1 MGARRGADLYTA
13 EVKGPTRIVLLA
25 GLLATV
31 AVLLAGLAGLLN
43 RIEWWTQDQ
52 RFLRA
57 RATAEPMGER
67 VKLVAIDDRALDTIG
82 RWPWSR
88 DVLAI
93 AFDEIA
99 RAGAKTVAVD
109 VLFSDAQNAVAD
121 GALAAAIAKTPTVL
135 AVNMDEGRL
144 DTKLWGGPVGH
155 RALEDLVEAIAED
168 ITAEPADI
176 ARRAGLDGER
186 RARFLERASQFKKL
200 AAWKELVR
208 RRAAGEAPPT
218 AEAYRLL
225 LTKGDSS
232 LDRFAERLLLD
243 EAFDRDRAFGSV
255 MQFMAPGL
263 GEGSAMDAPPIPTL
277 AAAAAGIGFVN
288 SAADLDGEYRRVR
301 PFWPTPYGNL
311 PQFGIAAAM
320 LQLGVHPTKV
330 AVEGDALVFPD
341 GRRLP
346 LEQGHLRIDWTTSV
360 FESDPAGYRGG
371 GGDTGVVAIGA
382 LVDLGRQREVLAS
395 QEKRYRELGVDIA
408 ALQNL
413 PTSAVEQVPVD
424 ARTRAQIKDQ
434 GEFLGGDLQVRGTA
448 DLKDAT
454 DGERR
459 TVGLYREWWRLDQ
472 EVVDSRRRIDAASAE
487 LRRQLEGRLVF
498 VGWIATGVMADMI
511 NTVFGP
517 RTPGVYFHA
526 EAADMVLEWHGV
538 SLMPSWTGWLAG
550 AVFGLVC
557 AFFAW
562 KFGAGPS
569 TAMTLLL
576 AAAWIL
582 AAGAWA
588 FAMHDLM
595 FPVAVPVLC
604 AVASQAASVSTAAVV
619 NQREKARITRQ
630 FRARVSPQLV
640 DRLAADPDS
649 LSMRGQQR
657 KATILFGDLAGFT
670 TISEKL
676 GSEAVVATLNLYMSA
691 MAKELTERRAYVN
704 KFLGDG
710 LLAFWSA
717 FGEEPEQGQLA
728 AEACR
733 ACQRVVAE
741 IGTRPDRQGLPKVSL
756 RLGVATGVVT
766 IGDCGAPPDLNDYT
780 VIGDSANLAARL
792 ESANKQF
799 GTAILFD
806 GNTRELIHDAGGLPI
821 VPLGRVVVVGQSVPI
836 DLFTMLIEDPSPGWI
851 ESVGRAVEAFARA
864 DFAACTAAWDEHDAR
879 YGSSKISLP
888 FREALEDPADRR
900 DGVLRLRAK

>member
-1 MGARRGADLYTA
+1 M
-13 EVKGPTRIVLLA
+13 KGPTRIVLLA

-31 AVLLAGLAGLLN
+31 AVLLAGMAGLLN

-57 RATAEPMGER
+57 RASAEPMGDR

-109 VLFSDAQNAVAD
+109 VLFSDAQNAEAD
-121 GALAAAIAKTPTVL
+121 GALAKAIAKTPTVL
-135 AVNMDEGRL
+135 SVNMDEGRL
-144 DTKLWGGPVGH
+144 DTKLWGGQEGH
-155 RALEDLVEAIAED
+155 RALEDLVKAIAED

-176 ARRAGLDGER
+176 ATRAGLNGER
-186 RARFLERASQFKKL
+186 RARFMERASQFKKL

-208 RRAAGEAPPT
+208 MRAAGQAPST
-218 AEAYRLL
+218 AEAYRLI

-243 EAFDRDRAFGSV
+243 EAFDRDQAFASV

-263 GEGSAMDAPPIPTL
+263 GEGSAMDAPPIPAL

-288 SAADLDGEYRRVR
+288 SAADADGEYRRVR

-320 LQLGVHPTKV
+320 LQLGVHPTTV
-330 AVEGDALVFPD
+330 TVEGNALVFPD

-346 LEQGHLRIDWTTSV
+346 LEQGNVRIDWTTSV
-360 FESDPAGYRGG
+360 FESDPAGYRGQI
-371 GGDTGVVAIGA
+371 GDTGVVAIGA
-382 LVDLGRQREVLAS
+382 LVDLGRQRQVLAS
-395 QEKRYRELGVDIA
+395 QEKRYRELGSDIA
-408 ALQNL
+408 SLQNL
-413 PTSAVEQVPVD
+413 PASAIEQVPVD
-424 ARTRAQIKDQ
+424 AKTRAAIKDQ

-454 DGERR
+454 DDERR
-459 TVGLYREWWRLDQ
+459 TVGLYREWWRLDK
-472 EVVDSRRRIDAASAE
+472 ELGDSHRRIDAASAE

-538 SLMPSWTGWLAG
+538 SLMPPWSGW
-550 AVFGLVC
+550 AVG
-557 AFFAW
+557 
-562 KFGAGPS
+562 
-569 TAMTLLL
+569 
-576 AAAWIL
+576 AAWIL
-582 AAGAWA
+582 GAGAWA

-595 FPVAVPVLC
+595 VPVAVPVLC
-604 AVASQAASVSTAAVV
+604 AIASQAASVSTAAVV

-640 DRLAADPDS
+640 DRLAADPNS

-657 KATILFGDLAGFT
+657 TATILFGDLA
-670 TISEKL
+670 
-676 GSEAVVATLNLYMSA
+676 
-691 MAKELTERRAYVN
+691 
-704 KFLGDG
+704 
-710 LLAFWSA
+710 
-717 FGEEPEQGQLA
+717 
-728 AEACR
+728 
-733 ACQRVVAE
+733 
-741 IGTRPDRQGLPKVSL
+741 
-756 RLGVATGVVT
+756 
-766 IGDCGAPPDLNDYT
+766 
-780 VIGDSANLAARL
+780 
-792 ESANKQF
+792 
-799 GTAILFD
+799 
-806 GNTRELIHDAGGLPI
+806 
-821 VPLGRVVVVGQSVPI
+821 
-836 DLFTMLIEDPSPGWI
+836 
-851 ESVGRAVEAFARA
+851 
-864 DFAACTAAWDEHDAR
+864 
-879 YGSSKISLP
+879 
-888 FREALEDPADRR
+888 
-900 DGVLRLRAK
+900 

>member
-1 MGARRGADLYTA
+1 M
-13 EVKGPTRIVLLA
+13 KGPTRIVLLA

-31 AVLLAGLAGLLN
+31 AVMLAGMAGLLN

-57 RATAEPMGER
+57 RVAAEPMGDR
-67 VKLVAIDDRALDTIG
+67 VRLVAIDDRALDTIG

-99 RAGAKTVAVD
+99 RAGAKSMAVD
-109 VLFSDAQNAVAD
+109 VLFSDAQNAEAD
-121 GALAAAIAKTPTVL
+121 GALARAMAKVPTVL

-144 DTKLWGGPVGH
+144 DAQLWGGQLGH
-155 RALEDLVEAIAED
+155 RSLDALVKAIAED
-168 ITAEPADI
+168 ITAEPVDI
-176 ARRAGLDGER
+176 AARAGLHGER

-200 AAWKELVR
+200 AAWRELVR
-208 RRAAGEAPPT
+208 MRAAGEAPAT

-243 EAFDRDRAFGSV
+243 EAYDRDRAFASV

-263 GEGSAMDAPPIPTL
+263 GEGSALDAPPISTL
-277 AAAAAGIGFVN
+277 AAVAGGIGFVN

-320 LQLGVHPTKV
+320 LQLGVHPSKV
-330 AVEGDALVFPD
+330 TVEADALVFPD
-341 GRRLP
+341 GRRMP
-346 LEQGHLRIDWTTSV
+346 LEEGNLRIDWTTSV
-360 FESDPAGYRGG
+360 FESDPGGYRGG
-371 GGDTGVVAIGA
+371 VGDTGVVAIGA

-395 QEKRYRELGVDIA
+395 QEKRYRELGSDIA

-413 PTSAVEQVPVD
+413 PASAVEQVPVD
-424 ARTRAQIKDQ
+424 AKTRAAIKDH

-448 DLKDAT
+448 DLTDAT
-454 DGERR
+454 DEERR

-538 SLMPSWTGWLAG
+538 SLIPPWTGWLAG
-550 AVFGLVC
+550 AVFGLIC

-569 TAMTLLL
+569 TAMMVLL

-582 AAGAWA
+582 AA
-588 FAMHDLM
+588 
-595 FPVAVPVLC
+595 VPG
-604 AVASQAASVSTAAVV
+604 
-619 NQREKARITRQ
+619 R
-630 FRARVSPQLV
+630 SPC
-640 DRLAADPDS
+640 
-649 LSMRGQQR
+649 
-657 KATILFGDLAGFT
+657 T
-670 TISEKL
+670 TSC
-676 GSEAVVATLNLYMSA
+676 SPWRCRCSA
-691 MAKELTERRAYVN
+691 PWRRRRRA
-704 KFLGDG
+704 
-710 LLAFWSA
+710 S
-717 FGEEPEQGQLA
+717 
-728 AEACR
+728 
-733 ACQRVVAE
+733 
-741 IGTRPDRQGLPKVSL
+741 
-756 RLGVATGVVT
+756 
-766 IGDCGAPPDLNDYT
+766 PP
-780 VIGDSANLAARL
+780 
-792 ESANKQF
+792 
-799 GTAILFD
+799 
-806 GNTRELIHDAGGLPI
+806 
-821 VPLGRVVVVGQSVPI
+821 
-836 DLFTMLIEDPSPGWI
+836 
-851 ESVGRAVEAFARA
+851 
-864 DFAACTAAWDEHDAR
+864 
-879 YGSSKISLP
+879 
-888 FREALEDPADRR
+888 RR
-900 DGVLRLRAK
+900 W